1 MVVIKR
7 WLVVLLA
14 GMALAGT
21 LAACGGSGSNS
32 GGSTTSSGSQP
43 GY

>member
-14 GMALAGT
+14 GMALAST
-21 LAACGGSGSNS
+21 LGACGSGSNS
-32 GGSTTSSGSQP
+32 GGSTTSSARP